1 MNKVFLLIFLTLA
14 LVFCENDL
22 QTQNNNEIGPSPQQQ
37 QLEQEKQ
44 NLEQQKS
51 NLEALKNQQFQQS
64 QQIGVLYPS
73 QITGYNI
80 QIQNLTDVL
89 QNLKTAERDITQTA
103 SAILQEQNSA
113 AQLARDQI
121 DPGIASLEQN
131 ILQTQEQIYV
141 WTNNIFPLTPGQ
153 QLLLENLQ
161 TSLASQKQ
169 QLAVLRAQKLNISAE
184 VLRQTRLINSA
195 SQQQKSELIESQT
208 AIQDEIFSLRAEIER
223 LHSAYAQV
231 RMSYLPLNQQISQAQ
246 KNYDEQ
252 VKKVKALEETSTT
265 TVK

>member
-1 MNKVFLLIFLTLA
+1 MNKIFLLIFLTLS

-22 QTQNNNEIGPSPQQQ
+22 QMQNDNEISQLSRQQ

-51 NLEALKNQQFQQS
+51 ILETLKNQQFQQS

-73 QITGYNI
+73 QLTSYNL

-89 QNLKTAERDITQTA
+89 QNLKTTERDITQTA
-103 SAILQEQNSA
+103 TAILQEQNSA

-121 DPGIASLEQN
+121 DPLIASLEQN

-141 WTNNIFPLTPGQ
+141 WTNNIFPLTSSQQ
-153 QLLLENLQ
+153 QLYENLKNLLE
-161 TSLASQKQ
+161 SQKQ
-169 QLAVLRAQKLNISAE
+169 QLAILREQKLNISAE
-184 VLRQTRLINSA
+184 VLRQTRLVNSA
-195 SQQQKSELIESQT
+195 SQQQKSELVESQT

-223 LHSAYAQV
+223 LQATYSQARMNYA
-231 RMSYLPLNQQISQAQ
+231 PLSQQISQAQ

-252 VKKVKALEETSTT
+252 FKKVKALEEATT
-265 TVK
+265 TTAK